1 MHRFTPQAPSKAD
14 IKLIRSLGQKKFREQ
29 EGLFVVEGAK
39 MVAEALTQNRF
50 KVLATYYTEDIGEDT
65 MSRMT
70 LLSSPSPALAVLAKT
85 GSGTA
90 DNPSASGQSP
100 LSEKSPSDADYRR
113 LYLALDS
120 VRDPGNM
127 GTILRIADWFGVQ
140 RIYVSEGCVD
150 IFNPK
155 TIQASMGAILR
166 KDVIVTDL
174 QTLIPRL
181 ESEGVS
187 VYATTLEGG
196 MSIHK
201 APIVRDNA
209 LIIMGSEN
217 NGISP
222 EVLSIVQQRLFI
234 PPYPADALGTTSESL
249 NVAIATAIACYEFR
263 R

>member
-1 MHRFTPQAPSKAD
+1 MPSKAD

-39 MVAEALTQNRF
+39 MVAEALQQRRF
-50 KVLATYYTEDIGEDT
+50 EVAAVYYTETVGEET

-70 LLSSPSPALAVLAKT
+70 LLSSPSPALAVLSK
-85 GSGTA
+85 
-90 DNPSASGQSP
+90 SASGCGGSSESVPPSGQSA
-100 LSEKSPSDADYRR
+100 SADSRS

-140 RIYVSEGCVD
+140 RIYVSEDCVD

-155 TIQASMGAILR
+155 TVQASMGAILR

-174 QTLIPRL
+174 RTLIPRL
-181 ESEGVS
+181 QSEGVS

-196 MSIHK
+196 TSIYQT
-201 APIVRDNA
+201 PLVRDNA

-222 EVLSIVQQRLFI
+222 ELLSLVPSRLFI
-234 PPYPADALGTTSESL
+234 PPYPAEALGSTSESL
-249 NVAIATAIACYEFR
+249 NVAIATSIACYEFR